1 MSPCVAFWFHNNIG
15 QAVLQINFEKISLK
29 FSKVCYSVSYDF
41 LMKDLRFSLIEFDL
55 GVRNMKSLV
64 IAEKPS
70 VARDIARVLG
80 ANQKNGGVLE
90 GKKYVVTWALG
101 HLITLADPEE
111 YDKKYEKWEMS
122 TLPMMPKD
130 MKLVV
135 IRQTGKQFSVV
146 KTQLFRKDIEEII
159 IATDAG
165 REGEL
170 VARWILEKAGCHKPI
185 KRLWISSVTDKAIKE
200 GFANLKDGHAY
211 DNLYRAAVA
220 RAEADWL
227 VGMNGTRAL
236 TCKYN
241 AQLSCGRVQT
251 PTLAMIARREEE
263 IRQFTPKEYYGVS
276 VETQDVKWTWRDEKT
291 KSFRTFSRE
300 KAEEIR
306 RKTETASLEVTRI
319 EEKTKKSMAP
329 GLYDLTTLQRE
340 ANQKYGFSAKETL
353 NIMQRLYENH
363 KVLTYPRTDS
373 RYIGK
378 DIVPTIRERLKACGI
393 GPYRKL
399 AGALMNKPVQANSSF
414 VDDKKVSD
422 HHAIIPTEQ
431 FVQLD
436 HMTNEERKIYDMVV
450 RRFLAVLY
458 PPFEY
463 QQVTMEAKAAGET
476 FAASGKVVKSQGWK
490 EVYEGGDQEE
500 SEEDEEKLKDQRL
513 PKMQT
518 GQKLKV
524 LRAALNTGKTKPP
537 ARFTEATL
545 LAAME
550 NPVKFME
557 TRDKEAVKTI
567 GETGGLGTVA
577 TRADII
583 EKLFHSFMMEKK
595 GNEIHIT
602 SKAKQ
607 LLELVPEDLKKPE
620 LTADWEMKLSQ
631 IAKGKIRQGDF
642 LHEIRDYTCEIVDE
656 IKSGEG
662 TFRHDNLTNK
672 VCPRCGKKLLAVN
685 GKNSKMLVCQ
695 DRECGY
701 RETISRTTNARCPK
715 CHKRMEMYV
724 KGKEETFICACGYK
738 EKLSAFQARRKK
750 EGAGVGKRDVQNY
763 LRRQQKEA
771 NEPVNNAFA
780 QALSGIKL

>member
-1 MSPCVAFWFHNNIG
+1 
-15 QAVLQINFEKISLK
+15 
-29 FSKVCYSVSYDF
+29 
-41 LMKDLRFSLIEFDL
+41 
-55 GVRNMKSLV
+55 MKSLV

-80 ANQKNGGVLE
+80 ANQKNGGILE
-90 GKKYVVTWALG
+90 GKNYVVTWALG
-101 HLITLADPEE
+101 HLVTLADPEE
-111 YDKKYEKWEMS
+111 YDRKYEKWEMA
-122 TLPMMPKD
+122 TLPMLPKE

-135 IRQTGKQFSVV
+135 IRQTGRQFSVV
-146 KTQLFRKDIEEII
+146 KTQLFRKDIGEII

-200 GFANLKDGHAY
+200 GFANLKDGHDY

-251 PTLAMIARREEE
+251 PTLAMIAKREEE
-263 IRQFTPKEYYGVS
+263 IRKFVPKEYYGIS
-276 VETQDVKWTWRDEKT
+276 LETQDVKWTWRDEKT

-300 KAEEIR
+300 RAEQIKGRLENDALEITSVEKKAK
-306 RKTETASLEVTRI
+306 KT
-319 EEKTKKSMAP
+319 MAP

-340 ANQKYGFSAKETL
+340 ANLKYGFSAKETL

-378 DIVPTIRERLKACGI
+378 DIVPTIKERLKACGI

-399 AGALMNKPVQANSSF
+399 AGALMNKPVQVNGSF
-414 VDDKKVSD
+414 VDDKRVSD

-458 PPFEY
+458 PASQYE
-463 QQVTMEAKAAGET
+463 QVTMEAKVAGET
-476 FAASGKVVKSQGWK
+476 FAASGKVIKSLGWK
-490 EVYEGGDQEE
+490 EVYEGGADDDL
-500 SEEDEEKLKDQRL
+500 EDEADDEKKLKDQRL
-513 PKMQT
+513 PEMKT
-518 GQKLKV
+518 GTRLKI
-524 LRAALNTGKTKPP
+524 LKTSLNTGKTKPP

-557 TRDKEAVKTI
+557 TRDKEAVKTL

-631 IAKGKIRQGDF
+631 IAKGRIRQGDF
-642 LHEIRDYTCEIVDE
+642 LHQIRDYTCEIVDE
-656 IKSGEG
+656 IKNGEG

-672 VCPRCGKKLLAVN
+672 VCPQCGKKLLAVN

-724 KGKEETFICACGYK
+724 KGKEETFVCQCGYK
-738 EKLSAFQARRKK
+738 EKLSAFQARRQK

>member
-1 MSPCVAFWFHNNIG
+1 
-15 QAVLQINFEKISLK
+15 
-29 FSKVCYSVSYDF
+29 
-41 LMKDLRFSLIEFDL
+41 
-55 GVRNMKSLV
+55 MKSLV

-80 ANQKNGGVLE
+80 ANQKNGGILE
-90 GKKYVVTWALG
+90 GKNYVVTWALG
-101 HLITLADPEE
+101 HLVTLADPEE
-111 YDKKYEKWEMS
+111 YDRKYEKWEMA
-122 TLPMMPKD
+122 TLPMLPKE

-135 IRQTGKQFSVV
+135 IRQTGRQFSVV
-146 KTQLFRKDIEEII
+146 KTQLFRKDIGEII

-200 GFANLKDGHAY
+200 GFANLKDGHDY

-251 PTLAMIARREEE
+251 PTLAMIAKREEE
-263 IRQFTPKEYYGVS
+263 IRKFVPKEYYGIS
-276 VETQDVKWTWRDEKT
+276 LETQDVKWTWRDEKT

-300 KAEEIR
+300 RAEQIKGRLENAALEITSVEKKAK
-306 RKTETASLEVTRI
+306 KT
-319 EEKTKKSMAP
+319 MAP

-340 ANQKYGFSAKETL
+340 ANLKYGFSAKETL

-378 DIVPTIRERLKACGI
+378 DIVPTIKERLKACGI

-399 AGALMNKPVQANSSF
+399 AGALMNKPVQVNGSF

-458 PPFEY
+458 PASQYE
-463 QQVTMEAKAAGET
+463 QVTMEAKVAGET
-476 FAASGKVVKSQGWK
+476 FAASGKVIKSLGWK
-490 EVYEGGDQEE
+490 EVYEDGADDDL
-500 SEEDEEKLKDQRL
+500 EDEADDEKKLKDQRL
-513 PKMQT
+513 PEMKT
-518 GQKLKV
+518 GTRLKI
-524 LRAALNTGKTKPP
+524 LKTSLNTGKTKPP

-557 TRDKEAVKTI
+557 TRDKEAAKTL

-631 IAKGKIRQGDF
+631 IAKGRIRQGDF
-642 LHEIRDYTCEIVDE
+642 LHQIRDYTCEIVDE
-656 IKSGEG
+656 IKTGEG
-662 TFRHDNLTNK
+662 RFRHDNLTNK
-672 VCPRCGKKLLAVN
+672 VCPQCGKKLLAVN

-724 KGKEETFICACGYK
+724 KGKEETFVCQCGYK
-738 EKLSAFQARRKK
+738 EKLSAFQARRQK

-763 LRRQQKEA
+763 LRKQQKEA
-771 NEPVNNAFA
+771 NEPVNNTFA